1 MEKDS
6 ELFKIE
12 DRHCPICGKF
22 IKADSLPHHCLKKDL
37 KKIDKAR
44 KIEVEETE
52 EDRTYDDK
60 LNEFDQFY
68 NSETYYEKDEEE

>member
-12 DRHCPICGKF
+12 DSYCPICGKF
-22 IKADSLPHHCLKKDL
+22 IKADSPPHHCLKKDL
-37 KKIDKAR
+37 KEIDKVR
-44 KIEVEETE
+44 KIEAEEIE

-68 NSETYYEKDEEE
+68 NPETYYEKDDEE